1 MGILESI
8 QALLG
13 QSKKEQPTNPAS
25 STSAYVDWLP
35 KYLLGSSITEATIDS
50 LRPLPGADTYPGTA
64 PDPAAVVNRLKVLS
78 GLSPVKYDTQQ
89 TGQFSQQTGS
99 YRVTFKTAFN
109 DKDGR
114 SRCSVVLSI
123 RSR

>member
-8 QALLG
+8 KELFG
-13 QSKKEQPTNPAS
+13 QSGKEKSTDLAS
-25 STSAYVDWLP
+25 ATSAYVDWLP
-35 KYLLGSSITEATIDS
+35 RYLLGASITEATIDNR
-50 LRPLPGADTYPGTA
+50 RPLPGADTYPGTA

-78 GLSPVKYDTQQ
+78 GLSPINYDIPQ
-89 TGQFSQQTGS
+89 TGQFTQPMGS
-99 YRVTFKTAFN
+99 YRVIFKTAFN

-123 RSR
+123 RAQ